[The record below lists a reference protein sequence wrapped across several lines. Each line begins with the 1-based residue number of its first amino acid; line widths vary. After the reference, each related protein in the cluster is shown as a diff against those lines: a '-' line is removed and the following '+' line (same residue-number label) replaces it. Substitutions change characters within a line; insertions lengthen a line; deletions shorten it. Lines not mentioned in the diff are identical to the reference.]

1 MGELLLIFSEK
12 CQKIIA
18 NQPLKPGYPNSATQD
33 GYGSM
38 MEVAYVA
45 HYTT

>member
-1 MGELLLIFSEK
+1 MNANITTFS
-12 CQKIIA
+12 
-18 NQPLKPGYPNSATQD
+18 QPGPPNSATQD

-45 HYTT
+45 HYLAN

>member
-1 MGELLLIFSEK
+1 MV
-12 CQKIIA
+12 A
-18 NQPLKPGYPNSATQD
+18 NKLWFQPGNPDESTRD

-45 HYTT
+45 HYKQ